1 MNCDKCHGW
10 MEQRYH
16 PQIFKKNKLN
26 EIKQANLIIE
36 KKIVNNCKEAKEVKD
51 KVSRIEK
58 VVEEKV
64 S

>member
-16 PQIFKKNKLN
+16 PQVFKKTKPNPD
-26 EIKQANLIIE
+26 IKDANLIIE
-36 KKIVNNCKEAKEVKD
+36 KKIVNTQKDGKETKE

-58 VVEEKV
+58 VV
-64 S
+64 